1 MTRQQAAKRRAMAST
16 AIGLAILVT
25 VLMVLPAIGG
35 RITGEQPISTSQR

>member
-35 RITGEQPISTSQR
+35 MITGEQPTTTYRR